1 HTSSKRDWSSDV
13 CSSDLNPMRRY
24 QVLRSFEEAPQLPSG
39 YAAMIGVA
47 YFPPLWRKVMD
58 KRVLAHY
65 DGDITRAN
73 IQPAKREKVLA
84 RYGAGATAVAEPEV
98 LVDTDIAPDQHSP
111 TGEYVCPNCGHHYSE
126 KAGEPREG
134 FPPGTPWADIPA
146 TWSCSACGVR
156 DKIDFRPVT

>member
-1 HTSSKRDWSSDV
+1 MPTENASAG
-13 CSSDLNPMRRY
+13 
-24 QVLRSFEEAPQLPSG
+24 QVLSDGAS
-39 YAAMIGVA
+39 
-47 YFPPLWRKVMD
+47 PPRLLR
-58 KRVLAHY
+58 
-65 DGDITRAN
+65 
-73 IQPAKREKVLA
+73 A

>member
-1 HTSSKRDWSSDV
+1 MARV
-13 CSSDLNPMRRY
+13 
-24 QVLRSFEEAPQLPSG
+24 G
-39 YAAMIGVA
+39 
-47 YFPPLWRKVMD
+47 PL
-58 KRVLAHY
+58 LACYPNGPNSAHGKSRPVS
-65 DGDITRAN
+65 GDITRAN